1 MLQHIATYLTMDT
14 ALDLIELVF
23 WPLFWIVTY
32 VCLLALVW
40 TAIEEFDARLRRGQ
54 PRIAPVSGRRK
65 LGALLLL
72 AGALG
77 LALDTALWKTAV
89 GDLGH
94 AVELLKA
101 HLHGAHDAKEEALL
115 VLSTLSILVAD
126 LGSLLFLG
134 AAPLDQPPQ

>member
-1 MLQHIATYLTMDT
+1 MFQHIATYLTMDT
-14 ALDLIELVF
+14 ALELLELLF
-23 WPLFWIVTY
+23 WPSFWLLTY

-40 TAIEEFDARLRRGQ
+40 TAMEQLHARLTLGQ
-54 PRIAPVSGRRK
+54 TGFAPVSGRRK
-65 LGALLLL
+65 LGAVLIL

-77 LALDTALWKTAV
+77 LGLDTALWASAV
-89 GDLGH
+89 GDLGR

-101 HLHGAHDAKEEALL
+101 HIHGAHDVREQALL

-134 AAPLDQPPQ
+134 ASPLDQPPQ